1 MNNDGL
7 SFYLNRDNRWLD
19 FHWHGLEQRG
29 DGALQLDTLPHWV
42 GDLPVEL
49 ATLKA
54 PRLPS
59 GVVADTDGTI
69 YFSDP
74 EGARVWKIDACD
86 GQPAIIL
93 GQGGEGNWP
102 TQFRGPRGLLIHPTR
117 HTLFVADSG
126 NHRVQVFHLHTR
138 QLVDIWGQAD
148 RSGELRPGSAPGIFN
163 TPIDLAADPAGNV
176 YVVDY
181 RNRRVQKFDERGHVM
196 PAFWTTARQQL
207 AIWRPSAVA
216 VATIEGQLSIC
227 VFDRKSQRVVVLDPD
242 GHVRHT
248 VNLFKTLRHPS
259 GLAVTATA
267 IYIGDN
273 HPRRLL
279 TFKLDGSFA
288 GEAHNYAGPVAA
300 AAIDHSGN
308 VIVHPGAHH
317 LPLRLNSS
325 GAFARHG
332 CLWGGPFDNPSNRV
346 DPWHRLKALIEPL
359 PFDAHVQLFVRSSLN
374 PNDPPVDLTALEP
387 FPETHWRSL
396 PLDAAECVFAGAPR
410 DKVWIGL
417 VFSSEGHS
425 SAVLPQLQ
433 LDFDHQSYLSHLPS
447 VYREDATARLSV
459 LRVLSLVESLYDEAE
474 DRIAALP
481 QLFDPQTAPL
491 DALPWLAGWLAI
503 DFDERWPEA
512 KKRQAIAQ
520 AFELHTWRGTP
531 EGLRRALRF
540 YTGVEAHIEE
550 PITQATWWGLAPEG
564 GANVNEVGTSLLGF
578 TTRLAP
584 AEAQGA
590 VVGTTAILDQ
600 SHLIT
605 DEEFG
610 APLFADVAHQF
621 TVSIYRGAGFTG
633 ATLDAVRAVL
643 DREKPAHTLYQLCT
657 IEPAMSVGWQARLG
671 IDSIVAGTSPPTRL
685 GNAADVALGG
695 EPPGHI
701 GERSQV
707 GQTTYL
713 ASST

>member
-19 FHWHGLEQRG
+19 FHWHGLEQRS
-29 DGALQLDTLPHWV
+29 DGALQLDALPHWV
-42 GDLPVEL
+42 GDLPAEL
-49 ATLKA
+49 ATLTA

-59 GVVADTDGTI
+59 GVVVDTDGTI

-74 EGARVWKIDACD
+74 KGARVWQIDACD

-93 GQGGEGNWP
+93 GLGGEGDWP
-102 TQFRGPRGLLIHPTR
+102 AQFRGPRGLLIHPTR

-126 NHRVQVFHLHTR
+126 NHRVQVFDLRTR

-148 RSGELRPGSAPGIFN
+148 RSGEPRPGSAPGIFN

-181 RNRRVQKFDERGHVM
+181 RNRRVQKFDERGHVI
-196 PAFWTTARQQL
+196 PAFWTTARRQL

-248 VNLFKTLRHPS
+248 VNLFKTLRHPL
-259 GLAVTATA
+259 GLAVTNTA

-273 HPRRLL
+273 YPRRLL
-279 TFKLDGSFA
+279 KFKLDGAFA
-288 GEAHNYAGPVAA
+288 GEAHNYAGPI
-300 AAIDHSGN
+300 AAIAVAPTGD
-308 VIVHPGAHH
+308 VLVHPGAHH
-317 LPLRLNSS
+317 LPLRLLSS

-332 CLWGGPFDNPSNRV
+332 FLWGGPFDNPSNRV
-346 DPWHRLKALIEPL
+346 DPWHRSKALIEPL
-359 PFDAHVQLFVRSSLN
+359 PPDAHVQLFVRSSLN
-374 PNDPPVDLTALEP
+374 PNNPPVDLTALEP
-387 FPETHWRSL
+387 FPATHWQSL

-410 DKVWIGL
+410 DKVWLGL
-417 VFSSEGHS
+417 VFSSEGQS

-433 LDFDHQSYLSHLPS
+433 LDFDHQSYLPHLPG
-447 VYREDATARLSV
+447 VYREDATARQSV
-459 LRVLSLVESLYDEAE
+459 LRVLSLVEGLYDEAE
-474 DRIAALP
+474 DQIAALP

-550 PITQATWWGLAPEG
+550 PITQATWWSLTPAE

-600 SHLIT
+600 SQLTT

-621 TVSIYRGAGFTG
+621 TVSVYRGTGFTG
-633 ATLDAVRAVL
+633 ATLDAVRTVL